1 MNDMRL
7 KVAGAL
13 MAVVLSLLGGGRATA
28 TPPQTSSQ
36 VRYACTPA
44 QNFVVERSAGRA
56 IVQFTNRSYDLK
68 RKRSSIGKKYAS
80 ETATLIVDGISAVF
94 VAEDRLQLG
103 TCVEALALP
112 LRNDARVPSM
122 MEL

>member
-13 MAVVLSLLGGGRATA
+13 MAVVLSTLGGGTATA

-36 VRYACTPA
+36 VRYVCAPV

-80 ETATLIVDGISAVF
+80 ETATLIVDGTSAIF

-103 TCVEALALP
+103 TCVEALRIA
-112 LRNDARVPSM
+112 SSK
-122 MEL
+122 